1 LTAHPRALAFDDAVD
16 VYEEARP
23 EYPAEVVAW
32 LASRLDLRPGRTV
45 LDLAAGTGKLTR
57 ALVARRLNVIAVDPS
72 SEMLRQLRSA
82 CPDVEVREG
91 TAEAIPLESGTVEAV
106 TVAQAFHWF
115 EPQTALREIHRV
127 LRPQGRLG
135 LIWNAR
141 DETVDWVAQLV
152 RIADAYKRGSPP
164 RYTDGAWRQAFAST
178 TRFTPLEARQFPF
191 TQHGDRSTVL
201 ARAASTSFIGA
212 LPPVERERALR
223 SVAELL
229 DTHPATR
236 DRADIGLPYRA
247 DVYWCTRR

>member
-1 LTAHPRALAFDDAVD
+1 MHVVAARGFAGAGD
-16 VYEEARP
+16 VYEQGRP
-23 EYPAEVVAW
+23 DYPAEAVAH
-32 LASRLDLRPGRTV
+32 LARVLAIIPGSRV
-45 LDLAAGTGKLTR
+45 LDLGAGTGKLTR
-57 ALVARRLNVIAVDPS
+57 RFTPTGAWLLALEPVEGLRRTFARQGAAVP
-72 SEMLRQLRSA
+72 
-82 CPDVEVREG
+82 VVGG
-91 TAEAIPLESGTVEAV
+91 TAEAIPLGDGTIDAV
-106 TVAQAFHWF
+106 VAGTAFHWF
-115 EPQTALREIHRV
+115 DGQVALQEIHRV

-135 LIWNAR
+135 LVWNAR

-191 TQHGDRSTVL
+191 TQHGDRRTVL

-212 LPPVERERALR
+212 LPPVERQRALR

-247 DVYWCTRR
+247 DVYWCARR